1 MLGSRAGAALR
12 RHQSVEALRDLGSGL
27 KGLLWLDILKGMVAS
42 GDEGHIQD
50 GEVGLHEA
58 VHDPGGGGAAGG
70 RALPNMHGGRL
81 EVSQWTPTDGGN
93 SQTCREG
100 RSYK

>member
-27 KGLLWLDILKGMVAS
+27 KGLLWHVILNGMVAS

-58 VHDPGGGGAAGG
+58 VDDHTLHVGGGGAELGPHA
-70 RALPNMHGGRL
+70 RL
-81 EVSQWTPTDGGN
+81 ISPGVRLTLSARRG
-93 SQTCREG
+93 
-100 RSYK
+100 